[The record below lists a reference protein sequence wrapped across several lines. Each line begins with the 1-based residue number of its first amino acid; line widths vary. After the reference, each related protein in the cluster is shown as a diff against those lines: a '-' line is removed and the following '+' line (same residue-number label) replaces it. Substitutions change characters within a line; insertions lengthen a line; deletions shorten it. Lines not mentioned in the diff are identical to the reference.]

1 MWSWLLHR
9 ITGVIL
15 VVGLLYHFILMH
27 FMGHDNY
34 SYEAVMQR
42 LSESSWKIFNI
53 VFSLF
58 SLISR
63 ILWTQ
68 WSCNRVCERLS
79 EKIFKNFFS
88 YFTYSTCFF
97 WGKNCIVLKNYLR
110 YKYACRIYLERQNT
124 RRNFGHR

>member
-42 LSESSWKIFNI
+42 LSEPSWKIFNI
-53 VFSLF
+53 VFLF
-58 SLISR
+58 SALYHGFYGLNGVVTEYVR
-63 ILWTQ
+63 GYPKKFLKTFLVILPIA
-68 WSCNRVCERLS
+68 LA
-79 EKIFKNFFS
+79 FF
-88 YFTYSTCFF
+88 
-97 WGKNCIVLKNYLR
+97 GVKIVL
-110 YKYACRIYLERQNT
+110 
-124 RRNFGHR
+124 F

>member
-42 LSESSWKIFNI
+42 LSEPSWKVFNI
-53 VFSLF
+53 VFLF
-58 SLISR
+58 SALYHGFYGLNGLITEYVKGNS
-63 ILWTQ
+63 L
-68 WSCNRVCERLS
+68 
-79 EKIFKNFFS
+79 KNFLKF
-88 YFTYSTCFF
+88 
-97 WGKNCIVLKNYLR
+97 IVLILPL
-110 YKYACRIYLERQNT
+110 ALAF
-124 RRNFGHR
+124 FGIKIVLF

>member
-42 LSESSWKIFNI
+42 LSEPSWKIFNI
-53 VFSLF
+53 VFLF
-58 SLISR
+58 SALYHGFYGLNGVVTEYVRNNSLKR
-63 ILWTQ
+63 ILKFMVFT
-68 WSCNRVCERLS
+68 VPIGLAFFGF
-79 EKIFKNFFS
+79 KIVFF
-88 YFTYSTCFF
+88 
-97 WGKNCIVLKNYLR
+97 
-110 YKYACRIYLERQNT
+110 
-124 RRNFGHR
+124 